1 MYPRKAV
8 IWIGTVLAGALVL
21 ASCSSSSTSSSSST
35 AASSTSGSSTAT
47 GSPIIIGNVGT
58 YSGPIG
64 TSNTATVPLLT
75 AWVASINVAGGI
87 NGHPV
92 KFVTAND
99 NTDSAQALTAVES
112 QVGNDHVIAFVDNQ
126 QQATAQA
133 EQTYVQGKQIP
144 IVGGDL
150 NLPVWFASPMY
161 FPTGASF
168 LANNYGQI
176 STAQKAGSAKH
187 AIWYCTDSPTCKIFA
202 GVQLGVTKSMN
213 FPATPLQPISLAQA
227 SFTAQ
232 CLASKNAGAT
242 SVTPNVDAGTFQ
254 RIAQNCASVGYFPI
268 WTTTTNAVNAAF
280 SNLPAK
286 TKTLGVAQQF
296 PFFLTTGSPAID
308 EYYSFAKHLTSDEM
322 NGGTAQ
328 AWAAIQLFEA
338 AAKAG
343 VPAGGTPTSAEIL
356 KGLYSLKDDTLGGL
370 TIPLTFTKGAPAT
383 LPQCWFTEG
392 FDNGKFTNPSGL
404 TPVCTNAKLG

>member
-1 MYPRKAV
+1 
-8 IWIGTVLAGALVL
+8 
-21 ASCSSSSTSSSSST
+21 
-35 AASSTSGSSTAT
+35 
-47 GSPIIIGNVGT
+47 
-58 YSGPIG
+58 
-64 TSNTATVPLLT
+64 
-75 AWVASINVAGGI
+75 VASINAAGGI

-99 NTDSAQALTAVES
+99 NADSAQALTAVES
-112 QVGNDHVIAFVDNQ
+112 QVQNDHVIAFVDNQ

-161 FPTGASF
+161 FPTGASL

-176 STAQKAGSAKH
+176 STAQKAGSTKH
-187 AIWYCTDSPTCKIFA
+187 AVWYCTDNPTCKIFA
-202 GVQLGVTKSMN
+202 DVQLGVAKSLN
-213 FPATPLQPISLAQA
+213 FPTTALQPISLEQA

-232 CLASKNAGAT
+232 CLASKNTGAT

-254 RIAQNCASVGYFPI
+254 RITQNCASIGYFPT
-268 WTTTTNAVNAAF
+268 WTTTTNSVNAAF
-280 SNLPAK
+280 SSLPTG

-296 PFFLTTGSPAID
+296 PFFLTSGSPAID
-308 EYYSFAKHLTSDEM
+308 EYYSFAKHLTSNEM

-343 VPAGGTPTSAEIL
+343 VPAGGTPTSTEIL
-356 KGLYSLKDDTLGGL
+356 KGLYSLKADTLGGL
-370 TIPLTFTKGAPAT
+370 TIPLTFTQGAPAT

-392 FDNGKFTNPSGL
+392 FSDGKFAAPDGL
-404 TPVCTNAKLG
+404 KTACTSAKLG

>member
-1 MYPRKAV
+1 
-8 IWIGTVLAGALVL
+8 
-21 ASCSSSSTSSSSST
+21 
-35 AASSTSGSSTAT
+35 
-47 GSPIIIGNVGT
+47 
-58 YSGPIG
+58 
-64 TSNTATVPLLT
+64 
-75 AWVASINVAGGI
+75 VASINAAGGI

-99 NTDSAQALTAVES
+99 NSDSAQALTAAES
-112 QVGNDHVIAFVDNQ
+112 QVQNDHVIAFVDNQ

-144 IVGGDL
+144 VVGGDL

-161 FPTGASF
+161 FPTGASL

-176 STAQKAGSAKH
+176 STAQKSGSAKH
-187 AIWYCTDSPTCKIFA
+187 AIWYCTDDPTCKIFA
-202 GVQLGVTKSMN
+202 DVQLGVTKSLN
-213 FPATPLQPISLAQA
+213 FPTTALQPISLEQA

-254 RIAQNCASVGYFPI
+254 RIAQNCASLGYFPT
-268 WTTTTNAVNAAF
+268 WTTTTNSVNAA
-280 SNLPAK
+280 
-286 TKTLGVAQQF
+286 F

-308 EYYSFAKHLTSDEM
+308 EYYSFAKHLTSGEM

-356 KGLYSLKDDTLGGL
+356 EGLYSLKADTLGGL

-392 FDNGKFTNPSGL
+392 FSDGKFTAPNGL
-404 TPVCTNAKLG
+404 KTVCTSAKLS